1 MVKLI
6 VGYSCGYHT
15 GTDFPASGT
24 SEQNP
29 DLYSVVEDGEVV
41 YIYKDSTG
49 TTPALRKSST
59 NFRQKIGKFL

>member
-1 MVKLI
+1 MEKLT

-24 SEQNP
+24 SETNP

-41 YIYKDSTG
+41 YVYKDSTG
-49 TTPALRKSST
+49 TMPALRKSST
-59 NFRQKIGKFL
+59 NFRQKIRKFL

>member
-1 MVKLI
+1 MDI
-6 VGYSCGYHT
+6 I
-15 GTDFPASGT
+15 PAQIFHKVGT

-41 YIYKDSTG
+41 YVYKESQG

-59 NFRQKIGKFL
+59 NKR

>member
-1 MVKLI
+1 MVFKT

-24 SEQNP
+24 SETNP

-41 YIYKDSTG
+41 YIYTESTG

-59 NFRQKIGKFL
+59 NKRQ

>member
-1 MVKLI
+1 MDIIQVQTFHK
-6 VGYSCGYHT
+6 V
-15 GTDFPASGT
+15 GT

-29 DLYSVVEDGEVV
+29 DLYSVVEDCEVV
-41 YIYKDSTG
+41 YVYKDSTG